1 MEICNKVTAWNKTMK
16 LLKTSSSELRLQHKV
31 NEVDSVKQL
40 AIEAEC
46 TDC

>member
-1 MEICNKVTAWNKTMK
+1 
-16 LLKTSSSELRLQHKV
+16 LQHKV